1 MRMILSYKNLA
12 LLILHSLINHLRRVL
27 SKRSRI
33 LKNHCTWIASGR
45 KSRWK
50 WRRRGRNRSWER
62 SKRISRGRKRIGL
75 GTNRG
80 CKSNKSRS
88 TSWRWSMNNTGF
100 RSSLRRHAVQQRGNG
115 CNRLDLITI
124 RAKLIKCLISKR
136 LISFRAAI
144 PKRKHRLV
152 RKKEHKKLNK
162 CEYRRN
168 NQLS

>member
-1 MRMILSYKNLA
+1 MRMILSCENLA
-12 LLILHSLINHLRRVL
+12 LIILHSLINHLRRVL

-33 LKNHCTWIASGR
+33 LKNLCTWIASGR

-50 WRRRGRNRSWER
+50 WRRRGRNRGWER

-75 GTNRG
+75 GRNRG

-88 TSWRWSMNNTGF
+88 TSWRWSMNNTGC

-115 CNRLDLITI
+115 CNQLDLITI

-136 LISFRAAI
+136 LISSRAAI